1 MYTAIVSKTEVV
13 ILAAGKGSRLGLD
26 LPKALVEITP
36 GHKLLNYQLD
46 QLTLAFGASARIS
59 LVVGYKKELFLAY
72 TERVDLLHN
81 SLFETTNTAKSLAMA
96 LESIDEN
103 NSVLWIN
110 GDVYFD
116 EQVLTLVARR
126 ILNARSFIGV
136 QFGSVDD
143 EAMKFGLDKKGNIS
157 SISKSITYGEGE
169 AIGIN
174 FVSPQDRRMLLD
186 ALKLVESQ
194 DYFEKALDNLANSG
208 GVTFEILDLTKQF
221 VREIDFLTD
230 LEVVKEQVK
239 KS

>member
-81 SLFETTNTAKSLAMA
+81 SLFETTNTAKSLSMA

-110 GDVYFD
+110 GD
-116 EQVLTLVARR
+116 
-126 ILNARSFIGV
+126 V